1 MATGVRSNVV
11 AGSIFSKENGTVH
24 KVLCGTTE
32 GDVESLGVEP
42 GCAGGG
48 ESGVTTST
56 TEAPHVSLIIRGM
69 SPYHNATRGGFDAR
83 SPLFAPGAATLK
95 RFWHA
100 VVVRVGAF
108 PNPGT
113 LWRPDDG

>member
-48 ESGVTTST
+48 K
-56 TEAPHVSLIIRGM
+56 
-69 SPYHNATRGGFDAR
+69 
-83 SPLFAPGAATLK
+83 AA
-95 RFWHA
+95 
-100 VVVRVGAF
+100 
-108 PNPGT
+108 
-113 LWRPDDG
+113 